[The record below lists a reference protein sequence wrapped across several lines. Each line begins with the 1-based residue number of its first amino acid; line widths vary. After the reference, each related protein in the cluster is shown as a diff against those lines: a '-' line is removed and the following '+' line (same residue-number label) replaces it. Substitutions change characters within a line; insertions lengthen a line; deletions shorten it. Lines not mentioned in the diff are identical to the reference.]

1 MEQDALI
8 NRLGA
13 LALAIADRIG
23 ETAETVAGHGGLAA
37 AALVTI
43 GAPVTR
49 IAELQ
54 AALGLSQP
62 GTVRL
67 LDRLVADGLVER
79 GRDTSDGRAVVVRLT
94 PWGAARRRALLAR
107 RRELLAGLVEGLD
120 AAERAVLARLVD
132 RLLPDLAGD
141 RAGSFRICRLCDE
154 AACGGDA
161 CPLEAR
167 FPTAGR

>member
-1 MEQDALI
+1 MDQEALI

-13 LALAIADRIG
+13 LALALADRIG
-23 ETAETVAGHGGLAA
+23 AAAATVAGHGGLSA

-49 IAELQ
+49 MADLQ

-67 LDRLVADGLVER
+67 LDRLAADGLIER
-79 GRDTSDGRAVVVRLT
+79 GRDAADGRAVVVRLT
-94 PWGAARRRALLAR
+94 AWGEAR
-107 RRELLAGLVEGLD
+107 RRELLARRRAVLDGLVADLD
-120 AAERAVLARLVD
+120 ETERAVLERLVD
-132 RLLPDLAGD
+132 RLLPALAED
-141 RAGSFRICRLCDE
+141 RAASFRICRLCDE
-154 AACGGDA
+154 QACGGDS

-167 FPTAGR
+167 FPAAGP

>member
-1 MEQDALI
+1 MNQDALI

-13 LALAIADRIG
+13 LVVAVADRIG
-23 ETAETVAGHGGLAA
+23 DAATAEAGHGGLAA

-49 IAELQ
+49 MADLQ

-67 LDRLVADGLVER
+67 LDRLVADGLIER
-79 GRDTSDGRAVVVRLT
+79 GRDAADGRAVVVRLT
-94 PWGAARRRALLAR
+94 AWGEARRRALLAR
-107 RRELLAGLVEGLD
+107 RRHVLEGLVADLD
-120 AAERAVLARLVD
+120 DAERAVLERLVD
-132 RLLPDLAGD
+132 RLLPALAVD

-154 AACGGDA
+154 VACGGDA

-167 FPTAGR
+167 FPSTGS